1 LNLPD
6 RWTWAELRHRFVLT
20 SEEKRVICFVIAALL
35 LGLGTKCYRD
45 KHPQTSIKIEKKH
58 SASRSARDKVSK
70 PRD

>member
-20 SEEKRVICFVIAALL
+20 PEEKRVIVFVIAALL

-45 KHPQTSIKIEKKH
+45 SHRQVEVKIEKKH
-58 SASRSARDKVSK
+58 SASRAARERSK
-70 PRD
+70 DRN